1 MKTWVVILC
10 FVLLAGKAKTQ
21 SQEVQQL
28 LLNVEKLTQL
38 KQILADMYKGYEV
51 VSNGYNTIRGI
62 SKGNFSLHQLFLDG
76 LMQVSPSVRKYRK
89 VADIISYQTLLVK
102 EYKSAFNR
110 FKSSNLF
117 NMDEISY
124 MGGVYDNLF
133 NRSLQNLDEL
143 VMVITAGK
151 LRMSDEERIAAI
163 DRIYTDMGDKLNF
176 LRSFNRSNDV
186 LAVQRG
192 RENVDTKVSRKLS
205 GL

>member
-1 MKTWVVILC
+1 MKRYVVILC
-10 FVLLAGKAKTQ
+10 FVLLAGKTKAQ
-21 SQEVQQL
+21 SQEIQQL
-28 LLNVEKLTQL
+28 LLNVEKLMQL

-51 VSNGYNTIRGI
+51 VSNGYNTIRDI

-76 LMQVSPSVRKYRK
+76 LMQVSPTVKKYRK
-89 VADIISYQTLLVK
+89 VVDIISYQTSLVK
-102 EYKSAFNR
+102 EYKYAFSR
-110 FKSSNLF
+110 FKGSNLF
-117 NMDEISY
+117 NIDEINY
-124 MGGVYDNLF
+124 MDGVYSNLF

-143 VMVITAGK
+143 AMVVTAGK

-176 LRSFNRSNDV
+176 LRSFNRGNDV

-192 RENVDTKVSRKLS
+192 RESVDTKVSKKLN